1 MLKLHPSP
9 VRSGRLPARGRAQR
23 RDPRPG
29 RAFTLPEAS
38 LAVLIV
44 GIGFLAVMELFSAC
58 TMENQRSSQMT
69 TAHLLCTNIQEMT
82 ANLAFKDPYYATTT
96 WGAEGG
102 ETVGNFND
110 LDDFDGQTF
119 SPPRDSTRAAIPELA
134 KYTQVVT
141 VMPVDPNRPGNNTD
155 PAKPEIGKGTYTG
168 GVRMRVIV
176 LYRAR
181 PTEVPVEVLR
191 STWVRLDN

>member
-1 MLKLHPSP
+1 MLKVHS
-9 VRSGRLPARGRAQR
+9 SHGRQHGS
-23 RDPRPG
+23 RPG
-29 RAFTLPEAS
+29 HAAGERTRRTCGFTLPEAS

-58 TMENQRSSQMT
+58 TMENQRSSQLT
-69 TAHLLCTNIQEMT
+69 TAQMLCTNIQELT
-82 ANLAFKDPYYATTT
+82 ANMAFKDPFYAATT
-96 WGAEGG
+96 WGGEAG
-102 ETVGNFND
+102 ETITNFND
-110 LDDFDGQTF
+110 LDDFDGVTF
-119 SPPRDSTRAAIPELA
+119 NPPRDSTRAVIPELS

-141 VMPVDPNRPGNNTD
+141 VMPVDPNRPGNNTN

-176 LYRAR
+176 LYRAQ
-181 PTEVPVEVLR
+181 PNEVPAEVLR